1 MSPKKEDYV
10 KVLFDLGGRTE
21 KIQNKKIAD
30 RLGLSP
36 PTVTEMMI
44 SLEKIG
50 WLKYT
55 PYKGSILT
63 ADGAERAK
71 ALIHKHRLWEVFLVN
86 NLGFDIEA
94 VHDEAEILEH
104 STSTHLATQLEEY
117 LGYPEYCPHGGAI
130 PLGLIDT
137 QEKRTHRLS
146 DVQQRVSVVIS
157 RVVNE
162 GKIVAYFKQANLN
175 IGDILQVLEYDSKFD
190 LFYIRNCTQNTTVEV
205 SGTIARYLFVECQ
218 NETDADMTETTGSE

>member
-21 KIQNKKIAD
+21 KVPNKKIAD
-30 RLGLSP
+30 RLGISP
-36 PTVTEMMI
+36 PTVTEMMV

-50 WLKYT
+50 WIEYT

-63 ADGAERAK
+63 ADGAEHAK
-71 ALIHKHRLWEVFLVN
+71 ALIHKHRLWEVFLVE

-94 VHDEAEILEH
+94 VHDEAEVREH
-104 STSTHLATQLEEY
+104 STSEHLAKQLEKY

-137 QEKRTHRLS
+137 QEKRSHRLS
-146 DVQQRVSVVIS
+146 DVHQRAYVVIS

-162 GKIVAYFKQANLN
+162 SKLVAYFNQANLN
-175 IGDILQVLEYDSKFD
+175 IGDLLHVLNYDSKLD
-190 LFYIRNCTQNTTVEV
+190 LLYIKNCTQDTTVEL
-205 SGTIARYLFVECQ
+205 SGTIAQYLFVECQ
-218 NETDADMTETTGSE
+218 NEEANTTK